1 MNECYYIYG
10 WTQRFLAIILKWWLN
25 QTKQQARHLAWH
37 AEILTIR
44 DNAIHFNRFT
54 LNNLPIWKFAK
65 NPKFD
70 FSKFIKNNWYHANG
84 ELRSFIH
91 MVKSKEFIHSLKS
104 KKNNILLSPYWLL
117 EQKGSCRRFIYMFS
131 VYNFN
136 TPHTRKSSF
145 KTEEKV
151 RKFNWLRGNTKKWHW
166 GGISL
171 TCLLCL

>member
-1 MNECYYIYG
+1 
-10 WTQRFLAIILKWWLN
+10 
-25 QTKQQARHLAWH
+25 
-37 AEILTIR
+37 
-44 DNAIHFNRFT
+44 
-54 LNNLPIWKFAK
+54 
-65 NPKFD
+65 
-70 FSKFIKNNWYHANG
+70 
-84 ELRSFIH
+84 

-151 RKFNWLRGNTKKWHW
+151 RKFNWLRGNTKNGTEEGYHSPVCCVCSTWCNKINNTVSKYSSAVHAAFECFILIVTIMEFTNKQKR
-166 GGISL
+166 GYISYS
-171 TCLLCL
+171 TFDNRKANTNTTAK